1 MRPAGTVPIVAGV
14 AAVLLHLAGNPHYGF
29 FRDELYFI
37 ACGRHPAL
45 GYVDQPPL
53 VPLLAALSQA
63 PGLSLFALRAIPALF
78 SGASIYV
85 TCLLAR
91 ELGGSVFA
99 AVVAAIAAFLSP
111 VLMSFGMKIS
121 TDTPGLFFWPLS
133 ALLVLRLVKGGNPR
147 GWLAV
152 GAVLGAA
159 AESKYSVIF
168 FVSALLVGLLLTE
181 QRRVLW
187 TPWLVAGIG
196 LGVLVALPNFYWQAV
211 HGFPMLELLRNG
223 QRGKN
228 VVLGPLEFLGAEL
241 LITNP
246 GLAPIWITGLVFLLR
261 QPQWRFL
268 GLGYLVL
275 MGEMIAVHSKHYY
288 PANVY
293 PILFAAG
300 GVALEGLT
308 ASLPALRAPLVG
320 LFLVLGSALVP
331 YALPVLPLPAFLA
344 YHARVAP
351 LIHLQ
356 GARTEN
362 LKMGTLPQDWA
373 DMQGWPELAE
383 VVARV
388 YHALPPEERTR
399 AAILADNYGEAA
411 AIDFFGAPLGLPPV
425 ISGHNQYWL
434 WGPRGYDGSVLID
447 VNANVEDDAKLCQ
460 SATLGATFASPLSMP
475 YESKFD
481 IVVCRGLKR
490 PLAEFWARQRLYR

>member
-1 MRPAGTVPIVAGV
+1 MRRGGMVPILAGLV
-14 AAVLLHLAGNPHYGF
+14 AVLLHLAGNPHYGF

-63 PGLSLFALRAIPALF
+63 SGPSLFALRALPALF

-91 ELGGSVFA
+91 ELGGGGFA
-99 AVVAAIAAFLSP
+99 QVLAAITAFLSP
-111 VLMSFGMKIS
+111 VLTSFGMKVS
-121 TDTPGLFFWPLS
+121 TDTPGLFLWPLA
-133 ALLVLRLVKGGNPR
+133 ALLLLRLVKGGDPR

-152 GAVLGAA
+152 GAALGAA

-168 FVSALLVGLLLTE
+168 FVLALLAGLLLTKD
-181 QRRVLW
+181 RRILW
-187 TPWLVAGIG
+187 SPWLLAGI
-196 LGVLVALPNFYWQAV
+196 LLAVLLALPNFYWQAV
-211 HGFPMLELLRNG
+211 RGFPMLELLRNG

-228 VVLGPLEFLGAEL
+228 VVLGPLEFMGAEL

-246 GLAPIWITGLVFLLR
+246 ALAIVWVIGLIFLLR
-261 QPQWRFL
+261 RPPSRFL
-268 GLGYLVL
+268 GLGYLIL

-308 ASLPALRAPLVG
+308 SAMPVLRTALVG
-320 LFLVLGSALVP
+320 VLIVLGSALLP
-331 YALPVLPLPAFLA
+331 YALPVLPLPVFLA
-344 YHARVAP
+344 YHARIAP
-351 LIHLQ
+351 LIHLKA
-356 GARTEN
+356 ARTEN
-362 LKMGTLPQDWA
+362 LRIGPLPQDWA

-383 VVARV
+383 AVARV
-388 YHALPPEERTR
+388 YHALPAAERGK

-425 ISGHNQYWL
+425 ICGHNQYWL

-447 VNANVEDDAKLCQ
+447 VNASVEDDSKLCQ
-460 SATLGATFASPLSMP
+460 TATLGANFTSPLSMP
-475 YESKFD
+475 YESSFA
-481 IVVCRGLKR
+481 IVICRGLKR
-490 PLAEFWARQRLYR
+490 PLAEFWTRQRMYR